1 MFLKHL
7 INPRPTIIL
16 FFIVF
21 CIVFACIPLL
31 HFPMQLIFSH
41 GWAPP
46 FIVLLFG
53 LVIPSFHALGLN
65 NLIYEKN
72 IIHKDNLVL
81 GFVYL
86 LICTPFTNTLSE
98 WFVSFFLL
106 FFLNYIFET
115 YQKEYPFSQIF
126 NAAFILSIF
135 SFIFPNLLF
144 LMLLI
149 VIGGI
154 NYSNLNLRNLI
165 ISCIGLITPYFFY
178 FVYTILFE
186 KTFYFP
192 EFETLKLITFPT
204 INSVALPKLIW
215 LFTLIFI
222 SLIAFIELFKWLYK
236 KSIRSRK
243 SFLIIFFY
251 FILCALLILFGGL
264 KSWYFLMTPLC
275 IVIGNYFTYTKN
287 RKLANF
293 FFLILV
299 ISSFYYKSFI
309 AL

>member
-1 MFLKHL
+1 MFLKHI

-21 CIVFACIPLL
+21 CIVFFCIPLL
-31 HFPMQLIFSH
+31 QFPIQKVFYHEWVS
-41 GWAPP
+41 P
-46 FIVLLFG
+46 FIVLLVG
-53 LVIPSFHALGLN
+53 ILIPSFHALGLN

-72 IIHKDNLVL
+72 IIRKENLVL

-86 LICTPFTNTLSE
+86 LICTPFANTLTE

-106 FFLNYIFET
+106 FFLNYSFES

-126 NAAFILSIF
+126 NALFILSIL
-135 SFIFPNLLF
+135 SFIFPNLLY
-144 LMLLI
+144 LALLI
-149 VIGGI
+149 IVSGI
-154 NYSNLNLRNLI
+154 NYSNLNRRNLS

-178 FVYTILFE
+178 FLYTVLFE
-186 KTFYFP
+186 KGFFFLEFTSLKIIDFP
-192 EFETLKLITFPT
+192 D
-204 INSVALPKLIW
+204 INSLLSPELIW
-215 LFTLIFI
+215 ICTLLII
-222 SLIAFIELFKWLYK
+222 SFIAFIELFKWLYK

-251 FILCALLILFGGL
+251 FLLLFILLLVRGL
-264 KSWYFLMTPLC
+264 HSWYFLMTPLC

-287 RKLANF
+287 RKVANLL
-293 FFLILV
+293 FLLLV
-299 ISSFYYKSFI
+299 LSSVYYKYWI